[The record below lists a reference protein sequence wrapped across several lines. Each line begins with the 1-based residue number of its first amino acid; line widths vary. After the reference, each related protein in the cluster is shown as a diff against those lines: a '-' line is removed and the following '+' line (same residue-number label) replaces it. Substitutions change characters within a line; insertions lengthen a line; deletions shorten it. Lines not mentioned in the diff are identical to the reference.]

1 MTFLTSK
8 KRRYRSRTE
17 IVGQILQAVSDCNS
31 SSSSRGGGISK
42 TKIMYKTFLS
52 YSQLKEYL
60 LLLTGSGMLQY
71 DETTQTYRVT
81 EKGHKFL
88 KIYNEI
94 ADSTLWL

>member
-1 MTFLTSK
+1 M
-8 KRRYRSRTE
+8 E
-17 IVGQILQAVSDCNS
+17 IIGQILLAVSDYDG
-31 SSSSRGGGISK
+31 SSSSRGGGITK

-60 LLLTGSGMLQY
+60 LLLTENGMLQY

-94 ADSTLWL
+94 AHSTLWL